1 MNDSLKDKLLENL
14 KHLAKD
20 ALIHVEAYNYM
31 ANFWTNWYLYIGIV
45 NTFLASIASISALL
59 ETIGRFPAAILT
71 ASVAVLS
78 AITTFLNPADR
89 SSQHKKAK
97 DKFIAIN
104 MEARKT
110 AIDFYSEDSDEIFKK
125 LQERVDILSLNMTE
139 ALQTSPQ
146 VPEWV
151 CQIAGKRAE
160 KKFRF

>member
-1 MNDSLKDKLLENL
+1 MNDSLKDKLLESL

-20 ALIHVEAYNYM
+20 ALIQIEAYNYM
-31 ANFWTNWYLYIGIV
+31 ANFWTNWYLYIGIL
-45 NTFLASIASISALL
+45 NTILASIASISALL
-59 ETIGRFPAAILT
+59 EDLGRLPASILT

-104 MEARKT
+104 LEARKV
-110 AIDFYSEDSDEIFKK
+110 AIDAYSVDSDELLKELK
-125 LQERVDILSLNMTE
+125 EKVDTLSVGMVE

-151 CQIAGKRAE
+151 CRIAEKRAE
-160 KKFRF
+160 RRFKF